1 MFEFSC
7 QNYKLIFFPSNY
19 NLWFFLTKFSYL
31 AKSLSFLRRKIA
43 APALIMMPKMLR
55 MKVTTIVAFQP
66 PLSTRPWIWGEE
78 ARYCM
83 ASLIKTI
90 STFLFS
96 LATLMSMWKFISEA
110 VNETMEA
117 HLAAFLLSAYASW
130 REKGCKTTSIELVVN
145 CILQEKLLQMSVW
158 QQKYYTNNRKKSRK
172 I

>member
-1 MFEFSC
+1 M
-7 QNYKLIFFPSNY
+7 
-19 NLWFFLTKFSYL
+19 

-96 LATLMSMWKFISEA
+96 LATLMSMWKFISKAE
-110 VNETMEA
+110 NETMEA

-130 REKGCKTTSIELVVN
+130 REKGWKTTRPHGLKITKNVAFEVLNFGIFHQFLSYQN
-145 CILQEKLLQMSVW
+145 WPVW
-158 QQKYYTNNRKKSRK
+158 
-172 I
+172 